1 MTHHV
6 EHILAYLTAG
16 TATFLGSKI
25 LPTAAGVLAQ
35 AGTAVVPEWASAILG
50 PVGALVIGGFAVKWL
65 VGRLD
70 KAEEKADK
78 REEERDADRKTLITV
93 LEQNS
98 AVMRDNNAILTQV
111 KNSIGRNS

>member
-16 TATFLGSKI
+16 TATFLGSKV
-25 LPTAAGVLAQ
+25 LPTVAGMVAQ
-35 AGTAVVPEWASAILG
+35 AGATIPEWASVALG
-50 PVGALVIGGFAVKWL
+50 PVGALVTGGFAVKWL

-70 KAEEKADK
+70 KAEDKADQ
-78 REEERDADRKTLITV
+78 REEERDADRKTLISV

-98 AVMRDNNAILTQV
+98 AVLRDNSAILAQV
-111 KNSIGRNS
+111 RNSIGRNS